1 MLEQLR
7 DTVEAL
13 RAIDHPELDA
23 GLVAE
28 ILSIE
33 ADHLD
38 LRAGVLV
45 QLEQAIDAF
54 LRTAEAQ

>member
-13 RAIDHPELDA
+13 RAADYLELDA

-38 LRAGVLV
+38 LRAGVLA
-45 QLEQAIDAF
+45 QLEQTIDAF

>member
-1 MLEQLR
+1 MVEQLR

-13 RAIDHPELDA
+13 RAADYPELDA

-28 ILSIE
+28 MLSIE
-33 ADHLD
+33 TDHLD
-38 LRAGVLV
+38 LRTGVLA

>member
-1 MLEQLR
+1 MLDQLR

-13 RAIDHPELDA
+13 RATDYPELDA

-38 LRAGVLV
+38 LRAGVLLK
-45 QLEQAIDAF
+45 LEQAIDTF
-54 LRTAEAQ
+54 LRAAEAQ

>member
-13 RAIDHPELDA
+13 RATDHPELDA

-54 LRTAEAQ
+54 LRPAEAQ